1 MAYINIVISSDFGNH
16 GFFVDLLMI

>member
-16 GFFVDLLMI
+16 VFFVDLLMI